1 MKIVITIIIIGI
13 LLVLGRGAIVGLR
26 GHGAG
31 DGSGGGNQVTE
42 VSSEEM
48 KETEVQN
55 EAEAEDNNVII
66 RVEENQIYV
75 GEEECTGVE
84 ELADKLS
91 IINSRQGKDARFVF
105 EHEYAIKATYDEV
118 KQTLIDLEE
127 TLGISIDY
135 RE

>member
-1 MKIVITIIIIGI
+1 MKIVIIIIGI
-13 LLVLGRGAIVGLR
+13 LLVLGGGAIVGLR
-26 GHGAG
+26 GHGTG
-31 DGSGGGNQVTE
+31 DGNGGGNQATE

-55 EAEAEDNNVII
+55 EVKVVDDNVII

-75 GEEECTGVE
+75 GEEECAGVE
-84 ELADKLS
+84 ELADKIS
-91 IINSRQGKDARFVF
+91 KINSQQGKDARFVF

>member
-1 MKIVITIIIIGI
+1 MKIVITIG
-13 LLVLGRGAIVGLR
+13 LLVLGGVIIVGLR
-26 GHGAG
+26 GHGTG
-31 DGSGGGNQVTE
+31 DGSGGGNQGTE

-55 EAEAEDNNVII
+55 ETEVRDNNVII

-75 GEEECTGVE
+75 GEEECVGVE
-84 ELADKLS
+84 ELADKIS
-91 IINSRQGKDARFVF
+91 KINSRQGKEARFVF

>member
-1 MKIVITIIIIGI
+1 MKIVITIG
-13 LLVLGRGAIVGLR
+13 LLVLGGVIIVGLR
-26 GHGAG
+26 GHGTG
-31 DGSGGGNQVTE
+31 DGSGGGNQGTE

-55 EAEAEDNNVII
+55 ETEVRDNNVII
-66 RVEENQIYV
+66 RVEENQTYV
-75 GEEECTGVE
+75 GEEECVGVE
-84 ELADKLS
+84 ELADKIS
-91 IINSRQGKDARFVF
+91 KINSRQGKEARFVF